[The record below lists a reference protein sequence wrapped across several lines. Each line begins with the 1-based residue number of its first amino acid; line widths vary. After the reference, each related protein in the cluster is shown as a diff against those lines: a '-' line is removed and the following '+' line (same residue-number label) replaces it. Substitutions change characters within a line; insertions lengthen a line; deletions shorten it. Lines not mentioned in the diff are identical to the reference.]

1 MEGLVGGGAGG
12 GGWGEVLPGGS
23 RWGSAGE
30 AGACRARRGRWKG
43 VGGGGARWG

>member
-1 MEGLVGGGAGG
+1 MGGGAGG

-23 RWGSAGE
+23 RWGW

-43 VGGGGARWG
+43 VGVGGARWG